1 MRRATLAL
9 AVLAVGVLTAAL
21 VRGPSPE
28 RAGAASHREAP
39 LISLD
44 PTADITDF
52 FMFRSYEA
60 GKQDNVVMIM
70 NVIPAQE
77 PSAGPNY
84 YNFDPSVTYGFN
96 VDNNQ
101 DGATDSRIEFKFE
114 NEIRGAVAALGFP
127 LSFLGDVPPGSGAV
141 VPPITALDGPGSEG
155 FGLRQ
160 KYTVTMSS
168 RATGGTNKRELAS
181 GLIAVPSNVGP
192 RTMPNY
198 AALAEQGVYN
208 LAGGGRVFAG
218 QRQDPFYIDL
228 GGVFDTLDLR
238 RMPPLL
244 TAAEDANDGLNSFGI
259 DMLGGYNVNT
269 IAIEIPA
276 AMVSDGARVIGAYAN
291 TTRPRATVTG
301 SGGGQVQVQRLA
313 NPLVNELIIG
323 TADKDEWNRTDPN
336 GEEATVGYY
345 LKPRLAAAL
354 QLVYGV
360 PTGCTPFGT
369 PECSPSP
376 AANTDLTLGNLNR
389 TDLVNILLKYAPTD
403 ANLSELLRLDLSVAP
418 APLAAQKR
426 LTLFAGDMAGWPNGR
441 RPRDDVTDV
450 ALRVIGGPNYI
461 AGRAGDGV
469 NADDAPL
476 LDRFPFLALP
486 ADGRNYVSGT
496 TQTPHQ
502 TPANPPAGGSGAAPP
517 PPPASTPPSLGG
529 TGTVKPPTANAPASR
544 PAVQAKV
551 VATRIIR
558 TEAGRRVAVRV
569 RSAAST
575 ARVRIVLRARNGRVL
590 ANVVRSVAT
599 NRLARVPNL
608 RVARDA
614 ARVSVSVVS

>member
-1 MRRATLAL
+1 MRRAAL
-9 AVLAVGVLTAAL
+9 GAAVLLVSVLTAAL

-28 RAGAASHREAP
+28 GAGAASHREAP

-44 PTADITDF
+44 PTADITDY

-96 VDNNQ
+96 VDNDK
-101 DGATDSRIEFKFE
+101 DGATDARIELKFE
-114 NEIRGAVAALGFP
+114 NEIRGAVAALGLP
-127 LSFLGDVPPGSGAV
+127 LSFLGNVPPGSGAV

-155 FGLRQ
+155 LGLRQ
-160 KYTVTMSS
+160 KYTVTMT
-168 RATGGTNKRELAS
+168 RLIEAGGSQTTELAS
-181 GLIAVPSNVGP
+181 GLFAVPSNVGP

-198 AALAEQGVYN
+198 AALAEKGIFN

-228 GGVFDTLDLR
+228 GGAFDTLNLR

-244 TAAEDANDGLNSFGI
+244 TAIEDGNDAVNPFGI
-259 DMLGGYNVNT
+259 DMLAGYNVNT
-269 IAIEIPA
+269 IAIELPT
-276 AMVSDGARVIGAYAN
+276 AMVSGGGTVIGGYAN

-313 NPLVNELIIG
+313 NPLVNELVIG
-323 TADKDEWNRTDPN
+323 TPDKDEWNRTDPN
-336 GEEATVGYY
+336 NEEQFAGYF

-389 TDLVNILLKYAPTD
+389 TDLVNVLLKYAPTD
-403 ANLSELLRLDLSVAP
+403 TNLSELLRLDLSVAP
-418 APLAAQKR
+418 TPLAGQKR
-426 LTLFAGDMAGWPNGR
+426 LTILAGDMAGWPNGR
-441 RPRDDVTDV
+441 RPRDDVTDI
-450 ALRVIGGPNYI
+450 ALCVVGGPNYI
-461 AGRAGDGV
+461 AGLAGDGV
-469 NADDAPL
+469 NVDDAPL

-486 ADGRNYVSGT
+486 ADGRDYVSGT
-496 TQTPHQ
+496 KQTPHQ
-502 TPANPPAGGSGAAPP
+502 TPANPLAAGGGGTTLP
-517 PPPASTPPSLGG
+517 PPPAATPPSLGG
-529 TGTVKPPTANAPASR
+529 TGTVTPSTPR
-544 PAVQAKV
+544 PSVQAKV
-551 VATRIIR
+551 VATRIIS
-558 TEAGRRVAVRV
+558 TKSGRRVSIRV
-569 RSAAST
+569 RSSSAT
-575 ARVRIVLRARNGRVL
+575 AKVRVVLRARNGRVV
-590 ANVVRSVAT
+590 ANVIRSVRT
-599 NRLARVPNL
+599 NRLVTVPNL
-608 RVARDA
+608 RVARTA
-614 ARVSVSVVS
+614 ARISVSVVS

>member
-1 MRRATLAL
+1 MRRAAL
-9 AVLAVGVLTAAL
+9 GVAALAVGVLTVAL
-21 VRGPSPE
+21 VRGPSPDG
-28 RAGAASHREAP
+28 AGAASHREAP

-70 NVIPAQE
+70 NVIPAEE

-96 VDNNQ
+96 VDNNK
-101 DGATDSRIEFKFE
+101 DGSTDSRIEFKFQ

-127 LSFLGDVPPGSGAV
+127 LSFLGNVPPGSGAV

-168 RATGGTNKRELAS
+168 LASGGTNATELAS

-208 LAGGGRVFAG
+208 LTGGGRVFAG

-228 GGVFDTLDLR
+228 GGVFDTLNLR
-238 RMPPLL
+238 RTPPLL
-244 TAAEDANDGLNSFGI
+244 TAAEDANDALNSFGI
-259 DMLGGYNVNT
+259 DMLAGYNVNT
-269 IAIEIPA
+269 IAIELPA
-276 AMVSDGARVIGAYAN
+276 AMVSNGAQVIGAYAN

-301 SGGGQVQVQRLA
+301 SGGGQIQVQRLA

-323 TADKDEWNRTDPN
+323 TSDKDEWNRTDPN
-336 GEEATVGYY
+336 GEEQFAGYY

-369 PECSPSP
+369 SDCSPNP

-389 TDLVNILLKYAPTD
+389 TDLVNVLLKYAPTD
-403 ANLSELLRLDLSVAP
+403 TNVSELLRLDLSVAP
-418 APLAAQKR
+418 VPLAAQR
-426 LTLFAGDMAGWPNGR
+426 RVTLFAGDMAGWPNGR

-450 ALRVIGGPNYI
+450 ALRVVGGPNYI
-461 AGRAGDGV
+461 AGLAGDGV
-469 NADDAPL
+469 NVDDAVL

-486 ADGRNYVSGT
+486 ADGRDYVSGT
-496 TQTPHQ
+496 KQTPHQ
-502 TPANPPAGGSGAAPP
+502 TPANPLAGGGGTTPP

-529 TGTVKPPTANAPASR
+529 TGTVNPPTSR

-551 VATRIIR
+551 VATRIIG
-558 TEAGRRVAVRV
+558 TKSGRRVAVRV
-569 RSAAST
+569 TSTKST
-575 ARVRIVLRARNGRVL
+575 AKIRIVLKARNGRVI
-590 ANVVRSVAT
+590 ANVVRSVRT
-599 NRLARVPNL
+599 NRLATVPNL
-608 RVARDA
+608 RVVRGA